1 MKPFLS
7 SLSEIEERLASA
19 QYSGL
24 IRLKQISEK
33 RQFIEERISEVTRAL
48 KNAELNLKEFKESN
62 RRVERSPSLKLDE
75 SRLEREV
82 SLQTTLYMTLK
93 SQFENVKIEEKI
105 KTSDDGKGILITN
118 DAIEQ
123 ISSLLKNQT
132 DKKVLRVGVRSGGC
146 SGMSYTMDFIG
157 GDEINA
163 DDKVYDYSLSAE
175 QTFKVICDPKSL
187 LYIYGMQLDFSKD
200 LIGGG
205 FNFVNPNASQ
215 TCGCGSSF
223 AV

>member
-1 MKPFLS
+1 MNFVY
-7 SLSEIEERLASA
+7 RLLCAWCVRIF
-19 QYSGL
+19 YSMDVQG
-24 IRLKQISEK
+24 SVFME
-33 RQFIEERISEVTRAL
+33 
-48 KNAELNLKEFKESN
+48 NA
-62 RRVERSPSLKLDE
+62 
-75 SRLEREV
+75 
-82 SLQTTLYMTLK
+82 
-93 SQFENVKIEEKI
+93 KIEEKI

-132 DKKVLRVGVRSGGC
+132 DKKALRVGVRSGGC

-157 GDEINA
+157 GDEINS
-163 DDKVYDYSLSAE
+163 DDKVYDYSLSSE
-175 QTFKVICDPKSL
+175 QTFKVVCDPKSL

>member
-1 MKPFLS
+1 M
-7 SLSEIEERLASA
+7 
-19 QYSGL
+19 
-24 IRLKQISEK
+24 
-33 RQFIEERISEVTRAL
+33 
-48 KNAELNLKEFKESN
+48 
-62 RRVERSPSLKLDE
+62 
-75 SRLEREV
+75 
-82 SLQTTLYMTLK
+82 
-93 SQFENVKIEEKI
+93 ENVKIEEKI

-132 DKKVLRVGVRSGGC
+132 DKKALRVGVRSGGC
-146 SGMSYTMDFIG
+146 SGMSYTMDFVG
-157 GDEINA
+157 GDEINP
-163 DDKVYDYSLSAE
+163 DDKVYDYSLSSE

>member
-1 MKPFLS
+1 M
-7 SLSEIEERLASA
+7 
-19 QYSGL
+19 
-24 IRLKQISEK
+24 
-33 RQFIEERISEVTRAL
+33 
-48 KNAELNLKEFKESN
+48 
-62 RRVERSPSLKLDE
+62 
-75 SRLEREV
+75 
-82 SLQTTLYMTLK
+82 
-93 SQFENVKIEEKI
+93 ENVKIEEKI

-123 ISSLLKNQT
+123 ISILLKNQI
-132 DKKVLRVGVRSGGC
+132 DKKALRVGVRSGGC

-157 GDEINA
+157 ADEINN
-163 DDKVYDYSLSAE
+163 DDKIYHYSLSSD
-175 QTFKVICDPKSL
+175 QTFQVVCDPKSL
-187 LYIYGMQLDFSKD
+187 LYIYGMQLDFSKE

>member
-1 MKPFLS
+1 M
-7 SLSEIEERLASA
+7 
-19 QYSGL
+19 
-24 IRLKQISEK
+24 
-33 RQFIEERISEVTRAL
+33 
-48 KNAELNLKEFKESN
+48 
-62 RRVERSPSLKLDE
+62 
-75 SRLEREV
+75 
-82 SLQTTLYMTLK
+82 
-93 SQFENVKIEEKI
+93 ENVKLEEKI

-132 DKKVLRVGVRSGGC
+132 DKKALRVGVRSGGC

-163 DDKVYDYSLSAE
+163 DDKVYDYSLSSE
-175 QTFKVICDPKSL
+175 QTFQVICDPKSL

>member
-1 MKPFLS
+1 M
-7 SLSEIEERLASA
+7 
-19 QYSGL
+19 
-24 IRLKQISEK
+24 
-33 RQFIEERISEVTRAL
+33 
-48 KNAELNLKEFKESN
+48 
-62 RRVERSPSLKLDE
+62 
-75 SRLEREV
+75 
-82 SLQTTLYMTLK
+82 
-93 SQFENVKIEEKI
+93 ENVKIEEKI

-132 DKKVLRVGVRSGGC
+132 DKKALRVGVRSGGC

-157 GDEINA
+157 LDEINS
-163 DDKVYDYSLSAE
+163 DDKVYDYSLSSE
-175 QTFKVICDPKSL
+175 QTFKVVCDPKSL

>member
-1 MKPFLS
+1 M
-7 SLSEIEERLASA
+7 
-19 QYSGL
+19 
-24 IRLKQISEK
+24 
-33 RQFIEERISEVTRAL
+33 
-48 KNAELNLKEFKESN
+48 
-62 RRVERSPSLKLDE
+62 
-75 SRLEREV
+75 
-82 SLQTTLYMTLK
+82 
-93 SQFENVKIEEKI
+93 ENVKI

-123 ISSLLKNQT
+123 ISSLLKNQS
-132 DKKVLRVGVRSGGC
+132 DKKALRVGVRSGGC

-157 GDEINA
+157 VDEINA
-163 DDKVYDYSLSAE
+163 DDKVYDYSLSSE

>member
-1 MKPFLS
+1 M
-7 SLSEIEERLASA
+7 
-19 QYSGL
+19 
-24 IRLKQISEK
+24 
-33 RQFIEERISEVTRAL
+33 
-48 KNAELNLKEFKESN
+48 
-62 RRVERSPSLKLDE
+62 
-75 SRLEREV
+75 
-82 SLQTTLYMTLK
+82 
-93 SQFENVKIEEKI
+93 ENVKIEEKI

-132 DKKVLRVGVRSGGC
+132 DKKALRVGVRSGGC

-157 GDEINA
+157 GDEINV
-163 DDKVYDYSLSAE
+163 DDKVYDYSLSSE